1 MAKKPRKLK
10 PTELPPI
17 ARDLPVRDRL
27 FEITKALAAEKGF
40 EPKDSEL
47 RALVDEQFIGPNER
61 VTARWHR
68 KADEML
74 TQALERDPRFIEAVD
89 LAKGVVAF

>member
-1 MAKKPRKLK
+1 MAKKPRK
-10 PTELPPI
+10 TEPPI

-27 FEITKALAAEKGF
+27 FEIAKAIASEKSF
-40 EPKDSEL
+40 EPKEAEL
-47 RALVDEQFIGPNER
+47 RALVDEQFIGVNER
-61 VTARWHR
+61 ATARWHR

-74 TQALERDPRFIEAVD
+74 TQGIESDERFKEAVD